1 MILILPSMALD
12 VQLPNIILL
21 LQHGDVLFPKDDKDE
36 VIYAD
41 DDYVDTWK
49 AMEECVDKGQ
59 VRSIGL
65 SNFNIQQTERVLSI
79 ARIQPSNM
87 QVSVDCCMD
96 QVVKSKIDIDKKN
109 KKCLGRRRGSSQ
121 HAFHS

>member
-1 MILILPSMALD
+1 MPLD

-87 QVSVDCCMD
+87 QVSLHFCR
-96 QVVKSKIDIDKKN
+96 DKLK
-109 KKCLGRRRGSSQ
+109 L
-121 HAFHS
+121 